1 VGAAEAGVE
10 AAAAL
15 EVAVR
20 LGAGSVRSVVARVEQ
35 ILERFEFRRAVRHL
49 LAPPWLVPRMF
60 PQAVLDLIEAAV
72 RESERRH
79 RGEIRFALE
88 GALEFVP
95 VLRGLT
101 PRSRALEVF
110 SLLRVWDTEA
120 NTGVLIYLQL
130 VERHIEIV
138 ADRGIAARISQ
149 PEWDAICRRMEK
161 AFKAGRYEGGVVAGI
176 EEVSELLV
184 RHFAADADN
193 PAELSDEPVVL

>member
-1 VGAAEAGVE
+1 VE
-10 AAAAL
+10 AAVAL
-15 EVAVR
+15 EAAVR
-20 LGAGSVRSVVARVEQ
+20 LGAGRVRSVVTRVEQILEQ

-193 PAELSDEPVVL
+193 PPELSDEPVVL